1 MYIDRRVISTSP
13 NMFSVSLDKIVND
26 IMNKVSIPF
35 VYDDISYSTQALGEI
50 NIELVPSGTFIKM
63 DLGTIS
69 EATIEECNIPV
80 DAYVK
85 NIEFEVISNTADV
98 LVSVILL
105 EDGVEF
111 TRVDIENTGSYSLL
125 VLPKN
130 KISGDVCLSIEY
142 GAGTGIVEIDVIT
155 TTFSINPIETPK

>member
-1 MYIDRRVISTSP
+1 MYIDRRVLSTTPNMQSTSLEKL
-13 NMFSVSLDKIVND
+13 VRD
-26 IMNKVSIPF
+26 IINPSSIPF
-35 VYDDISYSTQALGEI
+35 VYDDISYSTQTLGEI
-50 NIELVPSGTFIKM
+50 DIELVPSGTFIKM

-85 NIEFEVISNTADV
+85 NIEFEVVSNTANV

-111 TRVDIENTGSYSLL
+111 TRVDIESPGDYSLS
-125 VLPKN
+125 VLPEN

-142 GAGTGIVEIDVIT
+142 STGIGIIEIGSIT
-155 TTFSINPIETPK
+155 TTFSVKLAEAPK